1 MKLNKKGFTLI
12 ESIIT
17 FAILAIAGGMFILGF
32 YNVSI
37 IASEGSIIKSET
49 NDLYNSVVS
58 AEPTATSPYS
68 KDLIFKFD
76 DNSTYELNCWT
87 EYDERKI
94 GDDSNTYRII
104 LSKYVPFDKL
114 DEWAEPEPE
123 TSDSEMIDATIR
135 FRLRWPMMGNQNDY
149 PCYEKD
155 SNGNDK
161 FINLTQYSSG
171 GVTHNHY
178 IYESKSI
185 KINKNAISSS
195 YNEEYVLKSLNNPPS
210 KNDIKSVNQQY
221 NGNDIIWFQIQK
233 QSDSSFDVIGF
244 EIPPGSYTHRTVV
257 MYKNGYDVRL
267 ICNLQGTDWNYGAL
281 NGPFSSVGNNN
292 STAKSI
298 LDGKSYTSREI
309 YDNRD
314 KNKINIYTIEK

>member
-32 YNVSI
+32 YNVSV
-37 IASEGSIIKSET
+37 IASEGSIIKTET
-49 NDLYNSVVS
+49 NNLYNSVVS
-58 AEPTATSPYS
+58 EEPGDVEPSYS
-68 KDLIFKFD
+68 LTFTFD
-76 DNSTYELNCWT
+76 DNTTYKSKCWAI
-87 EYDERKI
+87 EKESKLGDE
-94 GDDSNTYRII
+94 SNEIVIRLFGYIPAV
-104 LSKYVPFDKL
+104 SL

-135 FRLRWPMMGNQNDY
+135 FHLRWPMMVNQNDY

-233 QSDSSFDVIGF
+233 QSDSTFDVIGF
-244 EIPPGSYTHRTVV
+244 EIPPGPYTHRTVV

-267 ICNLQGTDWNYGAL
+267 ICDLQGTDWNYGAL

-309 YDNRD
+309 FDNRD

>member
-32 YNVSI
+32 YNVSV
-37 IASEGSIIKSET
+37 IASEGSIIKTET
-49 NDLYNSVVS
+49 NDLYNSVIS
-58 AEPTATSPYS
+58 REPDDLAASYS
-68 KDLIFKFD
+68 LTFTFD
-76 DNSTYELNCWT
+76 DNLKSELKCWT
-87 EYDERKI
+87 IEEE
-94 GDDSNTYRII
+94 
-104 LSKYVPFDKL
+104 SKLGSDLDPFTIRLLRCVPADTL
-114 DEWAEPEPE
+114 NDWAEPE
-123 TSDSEMIDATIR
+123 TTDDEMVDATIR
-135 FRLRWPMMGNQNDY
+135 FHLRWPMMGNQNDY

-221 NGNDIIWFQIQK
+221 YGNDIIWFQIQK
-233 QSDSSFDVIGF
+233 QSDSTFDVIGF
-244 EIPPGSYTHRTVV
+244 EIPPGPYTHRTVV

-267 ICNLQGTDWNYGAL
+267 ICDLQGTDWNYGAL